1 MILSHIILSKVF
13 SQRFRNQP
21 QRCFEHLGY
30 PSTFG
35 QVETVYDELV
45 VMQDRWVELN
55 GNTLEREVYTEDEFY
70 GDLPVG
76 GFKPVEAAMSYSA
89 NLFVMKMDIFICTRS
104 RLQMI
109 FMLEPICLFHC
120 GIILDSVL
128 YILYRSLRTEI
139 WMRFWLSVKRIT
151 HW

>member
-1 MILSHIILSKVF
+1 M
-13 SQRFRNQP
+13 
-21 QRCFEHLGY
+21 GY

-89 NLFVMKMDIFICTRS
+89 KFIRDENGYIYMHTKPVAND
-104 RLQMI
+104 
-109 FMLEPICLFHC
+109 FHAGYICLFHC
-120 GIILDSVL
+120 GIILNSVL